1 MDLNLII
8 TSKNL
13 GNIDTNIAELEQYV
27 ANRLQDYAADKY
39 VSDADSAKKDRAEL
53 NAASKKISRMRIDL
67 MRELTKPFNDFE
79 IRCKALEKN
88 IEAAS
93 HALDEIVKEKEAKE
107 KTKKEASI
115 EKIWSKKN
123 INFIELKKIFR
134 TEWLNK
140 SYKMKDIEEEIDK
153 RIKSIETNLKI
164 IEKTGYDIELLKAN
178 YLSCLDLETAIK
190 HVEELKRQQAA
201 AEKEKAAREE
211 REKERA
217 LALQQKEILA
227 EKIAA
232 EKDAAYDE
240 LAADALCDSQDDIV
254 QYAPKTIDYV
264 ISFSTNDKRMAIAA
278 REAVAKLGLVCDLQ
292 ELKLDF

>member
-1 MDLNLII
+1 MDLNLIV
-8 TSKNL
+8 TSKKF

-39 VSDADSAKKDRAEL
+39 VGDADSAKKDRAEL

-67 MRELTKPFNDFE
+67 MLELTKPFSDFE
-79 IRCKALEKN
+79 ARCKALEKN

-93 HALDEIVKEKEAKE
+93 RALNAIVKEKEGKE
-107 KTKKEASI
+107 KRQKEVSI
-115 EKIWSKKN
+115 EEIWSKKN
-123 INFIELKKIFR
+123 INFIELEKIFR
-134 TEWLNK
+134 AEWLNK
-140 SYKMKDIEEEIDK
+140 SYKIKDIENEIDEK
-153 RIKSIETNLKI
+153 IKSIETNLKI
-164 IEKTGYDIELLKAN
+164 IEKTGDDIELLKAN
-178 YLSCLDLETAIK
+178 YLSCLDLELAMK
-190 HVEELKRQQAA
+190 RVDELKRQQEA

-211 REKERA
+211 REKERI
-217 LALQQKEILA
+217 LASQQKEILA

-240 LAADALCDSQDDIV
+240 LAADALCDSQDDIA

-264 ISFSTNDKRMAIAA
+264 ISFSTNDKCMAIAA
-278 REAVAKLGLVCDLQ
+278 REAVAKLGLVCDLH